1 MDLRTQKI
9 YDALI
14 EACEDLLK
22 HKSFEEITVSELCN
36 KARTRRAT
44 FYSHFSDKYEF
55 LSFMVGHIREEMYL
69 EAASIQDANSPL
81 QYCHALID
89 IGLDFVEQNHSMLE
103 SLQNSAV
110 GAGILTTVSD
120 RLNKSRIEESTDSSK
135 LPKALRD
142 EVTAEFFVGALN
154 QCSRWWI
161 SHRNKISKEEM
172 KEKLYR
178 ICDRIFAQ

>member
-14 EACEDLLK
+14 EACEELLK
-22 HKSFEEITVSELCN
+22 HKSFEEITVSELCE

-55 LSFMVGHIREEMYL
+55 LSFMVGHIRDQMYQEVEEVS
-69 EAASIQDANSPL
+69 ETGSPI

-89 IGLDFVEQNHSMLE
+89 VGLDFVEQNHSILE

-120 RLNKSRIEESTDSSK
+120 RLNKSRIEQTPEACK
-135 LPKALRD
+135 LPAAFRD
-142 EVTAEFFVGALN
+142 EVTAEFFVGAFN

-161 SHRNKISKEEM
+161 SHRNQLSQKEM

-178 ICDRIFAQ
+178 LCDRIFA